1 MLSNKETAAEVEKMM
16 QRCSSILNNSIIRVM
31 ETWPDEEFKAY
42 RRIIARNHGLD
53 LPGRY
58 ATDSSAL
65 SGSGAGR
72 AKTEKQRDVIERC
85 YAIDKN
91 R

>member
-16 QRCSSILNNSIIRVM
+16 QQCSSILNNSIIRVM

-42 RRIIARNHGLD
+42 RRIIARIMGSIYLD
-53 LPGRY
+53 VMQPIHRRY
-58 ATDSSAL
+58 PE
-65 SGSGAGR
+65 SGAGR